1 MNVTISHIKLHFFQF
16 MAYCLKD
23 SRGLQAVRSLV
34 YSMLDVPLPL
44 ESTRHSGLNHKSIHC
59 ELRWVDDLQGFL
71 RPQDGRLKGPHSV
84 ALTNKNPHQMIIHRQ
99 IRGQSPALPC
109 CQRKNTDRVRKTKKR
124 NDRAKAL
131 HSWVRKRKG
140 DVIVMGGEGGV
151 MAAAPQGSAYVIWQ
165 RTSMGEKWTP
175 DFCDGV
181 QHIHQ
186 GEEALKQ
193 ALVHSHDTTT
203 PQDTTQTL
211 TCSICSSS
219 TPYWH
224 GWWEKHQTKCRMS
237 MKYIYASPKTR
248 MPF

>member
-140 DVIVMGGEGGV
+140 DVIVMGGKGGW
-151 MAAAPQGSAYVIWQ
+151 WQ
-165 RTSMGEKWTP
+165 QLLRVRLTSSGREQAWGRNGHQTFVTGFSTSTRGKRRSSRLS
-175 DFCDGV
+175 C
-181 QHIHQ
+181 IH
-186 GEEALKQ
+186 
-193 ALVHSHDTTT
+193 
-203 PQDTTQTL
+203 TTQPRHR
-211 TCSICSSS
+211 
-219 TPYWH
+219 TPH
-224 GWWEKHQTKCRMS
+224 KH
-237 MKYIYASPKTR
+237 
-248 MPF
+248 